1 MLCMRANICTR
12 TCCVVWGSDG
22 DVVYKRYPHVGVG
35 LEAEGEDGGADEEHG
50 DDAHTLQHTHI
61 SYYFFVLTSFE
72 TTIIIYICVYID
84 LLVYWTQKNAWGIK
98 QERTNSG

>member
-1 MLCMRANICTR
+1 M
-12 TCCVVWGSDG
+12 
-22 DVVYKRYPHVGVG
+22 YKRYPHVGVG

-72 TTIIIYICVYID
+72 TTIIIYMPGPEKSCMMRKF
-84 LLVYWTQKNAWGIK
+84 LLAG
-98 QERTNSG
+98 